1 MKRHDTI
8 SVTAATARF
17 FPYGNPAY
25 TVSPTRNH
33 LTGERLGMKLE
44 RKEPTGSKRNHREL
58 AAGIALLSA
67 FAIWT
72 ALVQIVD
79 VQPVG
84 PESTDVG
91 FATLNIWFHQATG
104 VHLQLYTL
112 TDHLSLIPLIACLCF
127 CIMGTIQLTKHKSLL
142 KVDCDLLALGTYCA
156 AIATAFLLFETF
168 PVNYRPILIESA
180 LEASYPS
187 STTLLV
193 LSIMPALNFQVH
205 RRAAN
210 PLPRAMASVLIS
222 AFSVFMIAGRLLS
235 GVHWTT
241 DIIGSMMLAKGIV
254 LARRA

>member
-25 TVSPTRNH
+25 TVSQTRNH

-58 AAGIALLSA
+58 AAGIALISA

-91 FATLNIWFHQATG
+91 FATLNIWFHQVTE

-127 CIMGTIQLTKHKSLL
+127 CIMGTIQLAKRKRNELQRKAERAEERTLSYARTVGSIALRFQNGGVEMGIRQRLSQHRLAERDL
-142 KVDCDLLALGTYCA
+142 TVLFGVD
-156 AIATAFLLFETF
+156 
-168 PVNYRPILIESA
+168 R
-180 LEASYPS
+180 
-187 STTLLV
+187 
-193 LSIMPALNFQVH
+193 
-205 RRAAN
+205 
-210 PLPRAMASVLIS
+210 
-222 AFSVFMIAGRLLS
+222 
-235 GVHWTT
+235 
-241 DIIGSMMLAKGIV
+241 
-254 LARRA
+254 